1 MNLQLYEVLFLIYV
15 NKLLITVDSFIKN
28 KIAYIKVI
36 LV

>member
-28 KIAYIKVI
+28 KIAYTKVI